1 LNNEIINLKKKII
14 FYIPSIEGG
23 GVEKNLYL
31 LIKYLPKQIGKI
43 HIITANKK
51 NNYSSNINYV
61 CPNSEY
67 WGKSSRT
74 LKNIICIY
82 LLIKNF
88 WSSKAVILSFQ
99 SNLTSIIISKIFGFR
114 VLIRL
119 NTSLRKYLSNF
130 FKRITFKFFYSLSDV
145 IIVNSKFFQ
154 KELNELSL
162 RSHLIYNLNTYEKKR
177 KKLDFFKKFKGL
189 KILNIGRL
197 TDQKDQTTIIKSLK
211 ILKKKDINFKCIIVG
226 RGALK
231 DILISEIKR
240 LNLGKNIKLV
250 GFKNHAEQYI
260 SQSDI
265 FVLSS
270 KFEGLPNVLIESQ
283 KYGVPIISSNCPTG
297 PREILMN
304 GRLGELFP
312 VGNYDILAKK
322 LFYFSQNKKILKLKS
337 FHAKKYLKRF
347 DPIINSKKYSK
358 LILKQ
363 YEKL

>member
-1 LNNEIINLKKKII
+1 MKKKVI

-23 GVEKNLYL
+23 GVEKNFYL
-31 LIKYLPKQIGKI
+31 LIKYLPKHIGKI
-43 HIITANKK
+43 HIITANKQ
-51 NNYSSNINYV
+51 NNNSRNINYV

-67 WGKSSRT
+67 WSKRNRT

-99 SNLTSIIISKIFGFR
+99 SNLTSIIVSKILGFK

-119 NTSLRKYLSNF
+119 NTSLKKYLSHF
-130 FKRITFKFFYSLSDV
+130 LKKIIFKFFYSLSDV

-154 KELNELSL
+154 KELNEVNLK
-162 RSHLIYNLNTYEKKR
+162 SHLIYNLNTPEKKR
-177 KKLDFFKKFKGL
+177 KKLNFFKKFKGL

-197 TDQKDQTTIIKSLK
+197 TDQKDQLTIVKSLK
-211 ILKKKDINFKCIIVG
+211 ILKKKNENFRCVIIG
-226 RGALK
+226 RGAFK
-231 DILISEIKR
+231 KILINEIKR
-240 LNLGKNIKLV
+240 LNLDKNIKLT

-283 KYGVPIISSNCPTG
+283 KYGVPTISSNCPTG
-297 PREILMN
+297 PYEILM
-304 GRLGELFP
+304 GGKLGELFP
-312 VGNYDILAKK
+312 VGNFKILAKK
-322 LFYFSQNKKILKLKS
+322 LHNFSQNKKILKFKS
-337 FHAKKYLKRF
+337 YNAKKYLKRF

-358 LILKQ
+358 LILKE